1 MSDPMVRHPLLI
13 LLFLF
18 VPAVLSAQSDS
29 GDIARGGSS
38 YSSIGMGIP
47 VDVVTPYTEGMGI
60 SGISVYNPYSV
71 NGANPAMWGLG
82 PFTQGALS
90 VGLQSYSMKD
100 ASGSGLQRSLNIDHF
115 QLVIPVVRSRL
126 GVSLGFM
133 PVTRSGFSM
142 YRISTIDP
150 EPGSGRDPVSLVHNI
165 DGNGGV
171 NKLEFGLGWRI
182 TDNVAVGYG
191 GALMIASRI
200 RQVNIDFTS
209 SRFVP
214 IDYTDTIS
222 GLSSGHR
229 FGLFARKGSLFGEE
243 DAISFGGAVTL
254 PVSIATERKA
264 ETFLNIGGTTQP
276 VDFFEGTR
284 FGSGTVDLPFE
295 FIAGLTYNPV
305 RVLDLSAEY
314 MQQNWKGTSFSY
326 DSSQEQYFTDRV
338 KLSGGLQYHPY
349 RAEGSGGFFR
359 NVRYST
365 GVGYDKGHLLIDNE
379 QIETL
384 KFHAGFGILSPQRAS
399 SVDVGFHIGFRGTE
413 SRDLIKET
421 IWGVRMSIN
430 LAERMF
436 VQSRFD

>member
-1 MSDPMVRHPLLI
+1 MVRNVLLLI
-13 LLFLF
+13 FFLF
-18 VPAVLSAQSDS
+18 VPALLSAQSETD
-29 GDIARGGSS
+29 DIARGGSS

-60 SGISVYNPYSV
+60 SGVAFYNPLSV

-82 PFTQGALS
+82 PYTQGALS
-90 VGLQSYSMKD
+90 VGLQSYSMED

-115 QLVIPVVRSRL
+115 QIVFPVVRSRL
-126 GVSLGFM
+126 GISLGFM

-142 YRISTIDP
+142 YRISTLDP
-150 EPGSGRDPVSLVHNI
+150 EPGSGRDPISLVHNI
-165 DGNGGV
+165 DGSGGV
-171 NKLEFGLGWRI
+171 NKLEFGLGFRI

-191 GALMIASRI
+191 GSLMIASRS
-200 RQVNIDFTS
+200 RQVDIDFTS

-229 FGLFARKGSLFGEE
+229 FGFFARKGSLFGEN
-243 DAISFGGAVTL
+243 DPISFGAAVTL
-254 PVSIATERKA
+254 PVSISTERKA
-264 ETFLNIGGTTQP
+264 ETYLNIDGVTQP

-284 FGSGTVDLPFE
+284 FGSGTVEVPAE
-295 FIAGLTYNPV
+295 FLVGLTYNPV
-305 RVLDLSAEY
+305 NALELSAEY
-314 MQQNWKGTSFSY
+314 LQQNWNGASFSY

-338 KLSGGLQYHPY
+338 KISGGLQYHPY
-349 RAEGSGGFFR
+349 RIEGSGGFFK
-359 NVRYST
+359 NARYST
-365 GVGYDKGHLLIDNE
+365 GIGYDKGHLLIDNE

-399 SVDVGFHIGFRGTE
+399 SVDVGFHFGFRGTQ
-413 SRDLIKET
+413 SSDLIKET

-436 VQSRFD
+436 VQSMFD